1 MNYYTEAFRKYGE
14 FNGRAT
20 RAEYWYF
27 YLFNLIIAVVL
38 GAVEGPNTSAL
49 SDIYRLIILIP
60 SIAVAVRRMHD
71 VNKSGW
77 FMIIPFYNLILA
89 ASKGTEGDNKYGHS
103 SGKAKNEEASAKNEA
118 SVESSK
124 YCNRCGKSID
134 ADSKFCTNCG
144 NKVS

>member
-14 FNGRAT
+14 FSGRAS

-27 YLFNLIIAVVL
+27 FLFNFVIAGVL
-38 GAVEGPNTSAL
+38 GAIEGPDTSAI
-49 SDIYRLIILIP
+49 SGIYRLIILIP

-77 FMIIPFYNLILA
+77 FIIIPFYNLILA
-89 ASKGTEGDNKYGHS
+89 PSKGTAGDNKYGPS
-103 SGKAKNEEASAKNEA
+103 SGKAKYEENNTKNVT